1 MLKKIPR
8 LILPDF
14 MKALMEMGHGDEVV
28 FGDANFPAES
38 LGKKVIHMENSR
50 ITEILEAVMPFFA
63 LDNFVSENVILMSVV
78 AGKGEEPSVWGE
90 YNNAIQNHQQ
100 LSKVDKHNLRKYDEE
115 KAFQGFS
122 FLTRE
127 EFYERAQKA
136 CIVVAT
142 GEREKYANIILKLGV
157 VEGEA

>member
-78 AGKGEEPSVWGE
+78 AGKGEEPSVWGKYDE
-90 YNNAIQNHQQ
+90 II
-100 LSKVDKHNLRKYDEE
+100 RKYDEE

-157 VEGEA
+157 VEA

>member
-14 MKALMEMGHGDEVV
+14 MKVLMEMGHGDEIV

-38 LGKKVIHMENSR
+38 MGKKVIHMENSR
-50 ITEILEAVMPFFA
+50 ITEILEAVMPFFT

-78 AGKGEEPSVWGE
+78 AGKGEEPSVWKKYDE
-90 YNNAIQNHQQ
+90 II
-100 LSKVDKHNLRKYDEE
+100 KKYDEE
-115 KAFQGFS
+115 KAFHGFS

-127 EFYERAQKA
+127 EFYERARKA
-136 CIVVAT
+136 SVVVAT

-157 VEGEA
+157 VEGEI

>member
-1 MLKKIPR
+1 
-8 LILPDF
+8 
-14 MKALMEMGHGDEVV
+14 
-28 FGDANFPAES
+28 
-38 LGKKVIHMENSR
+38 
-50 ITEILEAVMPFFA
+50 
-63 LDNFVSENVILMSVV
+63 MSVV
-78 AGKGEEPSVWGE
+78 AGKGEEPSVWGKYDE
-90 YNNAIQNHQQ
+90 II
-100 LSKVDKHNLRKYDEE
+100 RKYDEE

>member
-78 AGKGEEPSVWGE
+78 AGKGEEPSVWGKYDE
-90 YNNAIQNHQQ
+90 II
-100 LSKVDKHNLRKYDEE
+100 RKYDEE

>member
-78 AGKGEEPSVWGE
+78 AGKGEEPSVWGKYDE
-90 YNNAIQNHQQ
+90 II
-100 LSKVDKHNLRKYDEE
+100 RKYDEE

-127 EFYERAQKA
+127 EVYERAQKA

>member
-14 MKALMEMGHGDEVV
+14 IMALMEMGHGDEVV

-78 AGKGEEPSVWGE
+78 AGKGEEPSVWGKYDE
-90 YNNAIQNHQQ
+90 II
-100 LSKVDKHNLRKYDEE
+100 RKYDEE